1 MRTIALLSL
10 LILVAAITLQVLR
23 SQGMDLLPGMFVEEL
38 EPTIASALLVLAAAL
53 LCIAIK
59 RFAYGIA
66 EGERDWQ
73 KRVRAKLGAD
83 DDDGT
88 LREVI
93 WAKWSLV
100 TLIWIAVPLAVLK
113 LWQLDNVFES
123 VLERLLGTGIQIGEF
138 QIIPGQLLLGMLV
151 FVALV
156 SIVRWVSYRL
166 EHRWLLRT
174 PLEASLRE
182 SVATLF
188 GYTAFVIAILVGL
201 GVGGVDMT
209 KFAILAGALGVGIGF
224 GLQNI
229 VNNFVSGLILLFE
242 RPVRTGDFIAVGGS
256 EGTVRKV
263 RIRATEIQTLN
274 NQNIIIP
281 NSELISTHV
290 TNWMLRDKFC
300 RITVGVG
307 VAYGSNTELVR
318 KILFDVVEEHE
329 EAFGLDQNL
338 APKPMV
344 WFTNFGDSSLDFEIK
359 CYIQDVTRRY
369 IVSSEMRFAIDAKF
383 REHNVTIPFPQRDVW
398 FKDPLAVSREGQPS
412 AEQS

>member
-1 MRTIALLSL
+1 MRLIFALAVLTLIAS
-10 LILVAAITLQVLR
+10 AVLEWLR
-23 SQGMDLLPGMFVEEL
+23 TQGMDPLAGIMNLELPPLVGS
-38 EPTIASALLVLAAAL
+38 SALIAIAAL
-53 LCIAIK
+53 ASIAI
-59 RFAYGIA
+59 RSLFDGIA
-66 EGERDWQ
+66 EGERRWQ
-73 KRVRAKLGAD
+73 KKIRAKLGAD
-83 DDDGT
+83 DEDGT
-88 LREVI
+88 LRELI
-93 WAKWSLV
+93 WAKWSLII
-100 TLIWIAVPLAVLK
+100 LIWIAVPLAVLK
-113 LWQLDNVFES
+113 IWGLDNAAEAVM
-123 VLERLLGTGIQIGEF
+123 ERLLGTGIQVGEF
-138 QIIPGQLLLGMLV
+138 QVIPGQLLLGMVV
-151 FVALV
+151 FVVLV
-156 SIVRWVSYRL
+156 SIVRWVAYRL
-166 EHRWLLRT
+166 EHKWLLRT

-242 RPVRTGDFIAVGGS
+242 RPVRTGDFIAVGDS

-274 NQNIIIP
+274 NQNVIIP

-290 TNWMLRDKFC
+290 TNWMLRDRYC

-307 VAYGSNTELVR
+307 VAYGSDTELVKR
-318 KILFDVVEEHE
+318 LLFEVVEEHP
-329 EAFGLDQNL
+329 EAFGMEQTQ

-359 CYIQDVTRRY
+359 CYIQDVVRRY
-369 IVSSEMRFAIDAKF
+369 IVASEMRFNIDAKF
-383 REHNVTIPFPQRDVW
+383 REHGVTIPFPQRDVW
-398 FKDPLAVSREGQPS
+398 FKDALRTSGDNAD
-412 AEQS
+412 

>member
-1 MRTIALLSL
+1 MR
-10 LILVAAITLQVLR
+10 LIFVLAVLTLVASIVLEWLR
-23 SQGMDLLPGMFVEEL
+23 TQGMDPLAGITNLELPPLV
-38 EPTIASALLVLAAAL
+38 ASSALVAVAAL
-53 LCIAIK
+53 AGLAIVSL
-59 RFAYGIA
+59 FDGIA
-66 EGERDWQ
+66 GGERRWQ
-73 KRVRAKLGAD
+73 KKIRTKLGAD
-83 DDDGT
+83 DEDGT
-88 LREVI
+88 LRELI
-93 WAKWSLV
+93 WAKWSLI

-113 LWQLDNVFES
+113 IWGLDSAAEA
-123 VLERLLGTGIQIGEF
+123 VLERLLGTGIHVGEF
-138 QIIPGQLLLGMLV
+138 QIIPGQLLLGMVV
-151 FVALV
+151 FVVLV
-156 SIVRWVSYRL
+156 SIVRWVAYRL

-174 PLEASLRE
+174 PLEPSLRE

-224 GLQNI
+224 GLQYI

-307 VAYGSNTELVR
+307 VAYGSDTDLVR
-318 KILFDVVEEHE
+318 KILFEVVEEHE
-329 EAFGLDQNL
+329 EAFGMDQNL

-369 IVSSEMRFAIDAKF
+369 IVSSEMRFNIDAKF

-398 FKDPLAVSREGQPS
+398 FKNPMESSEGS
-412 AEQS
+412 D

>member
-1 MRTIALLSL
+1 MR
-10 LILVAAITLQVLR
+10 LIFVLAVITLIASIVLEWLR
-23 SQGMDLLPGMFVEEL
+23 AQGMDPLAGILNLQLPPLL
-38 EPTIASALLVLAAAL
+38 ASSALVALAAMAGL
-53 LCIAIK
+53 SIVSL
-59 RFAYGIA
+59 FDGIA
-66 EGERDWQ
+66 EGERRWQ
-73 KRVRAKLGAD
+73 KKVRAKLGAD
-83 DDDGT
+83 DEDGT
-88 LREVI
+88 LRELI
-93 WAKWSLV
+93 WAKWSLI

-113 LWQLDNVFES
+113 IWGLENALEA

-138 QIIPGQLLLGMLV
+138 QIIPGQLLLGMVV
-151 FVALV
+151 FVVLV
-156 SIVRWVSYRL
+156 SIVRWVAYRL
-166 EHRWLLRT
+166 EHKWLLRT
-174 PLEASLRE
+174 PLEPSLRE

-242 RPVRTGDFIAVGGS
+242 RPVRTGDFIAVGDS

-290 TNWMLRDKFC
+290 TNWMLRDRYC

-307 VAYGSNTELVR
+307 VAYGSDTDLVKR
-318 KILFDVVEEHE
+318 LLFEVVEEHP
-329 EAFGLDQNL
+329 AVFGMEQNA

-359 CYIQDVTRRY
+359 CYIQDVTKRY
-369 IVSSEMRFAIDAKF
+369 IVASEMRFNIDAKF
-383 REHNVTIPFPQRDVW
+383 REHNVSIPFPQRDVW
-398 FKDPLAVSREGQPS
+398 FKNPMESKPSPVDPDS
-412 AEQS
+412 

>member
-1 MRTIALLSL
+1 MRSLAALALLGLIAAVTVIALRAQGLDPLEGIIAIDMPALARSCGLVLLAALLSL
-10 LILVAAITLQVLR
+10 VIQRVSDGV
-23 SQGMDLLPGMFVEEL
+23 
-38 EPTIASALLVLAAAL
+38 
-53 LCIAIK
+53 
-59 RFAYGIA
+59 A
-66 EGERDWQ
+66 EGQRGWQ
-73 KRVRAKLGAD
+73 KRIRAKLGAD

-88 LREVI
+88 LRELI
-93 WAKWSLV
+93 WAKWSLLI
-100 TLIWIAVPLAVLK
+100 LIWFSVPLAVLRF
-113 LWQLDNVFES
+113 WGLDAAAETV
-123 VLERLLGTGIQIGEF
+123 VERALGTGIQVGEV
-138 QIIPGQLLLGMLV
+138 QIIPGQLLLGMVV
-151 FVALV
+151 FVVLV

-166 EHRWLLRT
+166 EHRWLART
-174 PLEASLRE
+174 PLEPSLRE

-188 GYTAFVIAILVGL
+188 GYTAFVLAILVGL

-242 RPVRTGDFIAVGGS
+242 RPVRTGDYIAVGGS

-274 NQNIIIP
+274 NQNVIIP

-290 TNWMLRDKFC
+290 TNWMLRDRYC

-307 VAYGSNTELVR
+307 VAYGSDTDLVR
-318 KILFDVVEEHE
+318 RILFEVAEEHPLV
-329 EAFGLDQNL
+329 FGMQQEQ

-369 IVSSEMRFAIDAKF
+369 IVASEMRFEIDRKF
-383 REHNVTIPFPQRDVW
+383 REHDVTIPFPQRDVW
-398 FKDPLAVSREGQPS
+398 FKNPMESGPAA
-412 AEQS
+412 AEA

>member
-1 MRTIALLSL
+1 MRSIAALALLGLIAALSIQL
-10 LILVAAITLQVLR
+10 LRLR
-23 SQGMDLLPGMFVEEL
+23 GIDPVPAGLDLAVVPL
-38 EPTIASALLVLAAAL
+38 ARSCALVLLAAVASL
-53 LCIAIK
+53 VIQ
-59 RFAYGIA
+59 RFSDGVAN
-66 EGERDWQ
+66 GERRWQ

-93 WAKWSLV
+93 WAKWSLLL
-100 TLIWIAVPLAVLK
+100 LIWVAVPLVVLK
-113 LWQLDNVFES
+113 LWGLDAAAET
-123 VLERLLGTGIQIGEF
+123 VLERLLSTGIQVGDV
-138 QIIPGQLLLGMLV
+138 QIIPGQLLLGMVV
-151 FVALV
+151 FVVLV

-166 EHRWLLRT
+166 EHRWLART
-174 PLEASLRE
+174 PLEPSLRE

-188 GYTAFVIAILVGL
+188 GYTAFVVAILIGL
-201 GVGGVDMT
+201 GIGGVDMT

-242 RPVRTGDFIAVGGS
+242 RPVRTGDYIAVGNS

-290 TNWMLRDKFC
+290 TNWMLRDRHC

-307 VAYGSNTELVR
+307 AAYGSDTELVR
-318 KILFDVVEEHE
+318 RILLEVAEEHPLV
-329 EAFGLDQNL
+329 FGMQQSQ
-338 APKPMV
+338 APTPMV
-344 WFTNFGDSSLDFEIK
+344 WFTNFGDSSLDFEVK
-359 CYIQDVTRRY
+359 CYIQDVTKRY
-369 IVSSEMRFAIDAKF
+369 IVASEMRFEIDRKF
-383 REHNVTIPFPQRDVW
+383 REHDVTIPFPQRDVW
-398 FKDPLAVSREGQPS
+398 FKNPMESRPTP
-412 AEQS
+412 AED